1 MKRIIFILIALFSC
15 TLASGQVMPGQV
27 LPDSKMTISASDYE
41 YYVLL
46 GKQKDLLQKRK
57 YAIVTTLAGSALISV
72 GSVMTDDTGHLTESG
87 AATVVIGELAS
98 LVGGIWWIVNEFK
111 VINIQQEIDR
121 KLMLELN
128 PNGLILRF

>member
-15 TLASGQVMPGQV
+15 ALASGQVMPGQV
-27 LPDSKMTISASDYE
+27 LPDSKMTISASDYQ

-57 YAIVTTLAGSALISV
+57 YAIVTTLAGSALVTIGAGMV
-72 GSVMTDDTGHLTESG
+72 DDSGNITSSG
-87 AATVVIGELAS
+87 AATALTGSLVS